1 MGVQSQQIGSHCA
14 TGDIRTKKKKK
25 EVTCKPKLTWMQVPR
40 EVKMTVK
47 CISKAKPQK
56 PVGWNNKAVLLS
68 AEDAHLKPF
77 MYTFLP
83 NLVPVLGKPC
93 NRYNCCGRVW
103 ELPKEVNWKR
113 LD

>member
-1 MGVQSQQIGSHCA
+1 MGVQSQQIGFHCA
-14 TGDIRTKKKKK
+14 TGDIRTKKKTK
-25 EVTCKPKLTWMQVPR
+25 VTYKPKHTWKQVLR

-47 CISKAKPQK
+47 CISKEKPHK
-56 PVGWNNKAVLLS
+56 PVGWSNKAVLLS
-68 AEDAHLKPF
+68 AEDANLKPF